1 MTPLAIT
8 GLSILRRSDR
18 RMLIESLDCTVNQG
32 EIVGLVGQSGSGK
45 SLTAL
50 AAIGLLPD
58 GLEQVAGTIE
68 VMGAAIAGQGAR
80 ALRDLRRHR
89 ISLIFQDP
97 MTALS
102 PTRSIGAQIRDVL
115 TVAGVPRSDRSARA
129 AALLSDM
136 DLPDPPALM
145 RRFPHQLSGG
155 QRQRVLIAMA
165 FAGLP
170 AVVIA
175 DEVTTALDVSVRA
188 QVLCLLVERARRT
201 GSGLLLITHDLGAA
215 RSCCDRV
222 LVMSAGRVVES
233 GPTDEV
239 FARPASVEARQLL
252 ASLPERASP
261 RQPLPVAGDE
271 P

>member
-18 RMLIESLDCTVNQG
+18 RVLIESLDCTVNPG

-50 AAIGLLPD
+50 AATGLLPD

-68 VMGAAIAGQGAR
+68 VMGTAIAGLGVK
-80 ALRDLRRHR
+80 ALRDLRRHN

-102 PTRSIGAQIRDVL
+102 PTRSIGAQMRDVL
-115 TVAGVPRSDRSARA
+115 AVAGVPRSERLARA
-129 AALLSDM
+129 AALLGDM

-165 FAGLP
+165 FAGSP
-170 AVVIA
+170 AVVLA

-188 QVLCLLVERARRT
+188 QVLSLLVDRARRT

-233 GPTDEV
+233 GPTDAV
-239 FARPASVEARQLL
+239 FARPASAEARQLL
-252 ASLPERASP
+252 ASLPERALP
-261 RQPLPVAGDE
+261 RQLLPVAGDE